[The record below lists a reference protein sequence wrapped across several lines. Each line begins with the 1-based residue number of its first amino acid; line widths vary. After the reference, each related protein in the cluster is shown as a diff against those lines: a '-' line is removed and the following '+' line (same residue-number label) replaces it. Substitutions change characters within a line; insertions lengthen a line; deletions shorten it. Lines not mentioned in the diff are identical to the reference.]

1 MLGNPTTESGVRG
14 RLAPW
19 LERRA
24 KDIMRAHLD
33 GALSIAQLAAEC
45 GLSRSHF
52 ARSFKRTTGTP
63 PHRWLLA
70 QRIAKATEL
79 LLKSESSITDIALAC
94 GFADQSHFTRIFVAS
109 VGMSPGAW
117 RRVRKAWKAQQA
129 TRELPNPRQA
139 AILHMPPASD

>member
-1 MLGNPTTESGVRG
+1 MLGNPATESGIRG

-33 GALSIAQLAAEC
+33 GALSIAQLADEC

-70 QRIAKATEL
+70 QRIDKATQL

-94 GFADQSHFTRIFVAS
+94 GFADQSHFTRVFVS
-109 VGMSPGAW
+109 TVGMSPGVW
-117 RRVRKAWKAQQA
+117 RRVQKA
-129 TRELPNPRQA
+129 
-139 AILHMPPASD
+139 